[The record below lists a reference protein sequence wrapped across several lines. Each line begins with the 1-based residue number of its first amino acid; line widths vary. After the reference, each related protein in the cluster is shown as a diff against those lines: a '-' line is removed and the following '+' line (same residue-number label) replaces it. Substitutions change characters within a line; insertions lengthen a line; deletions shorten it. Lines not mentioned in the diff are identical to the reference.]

1 MERLVAERGEDML
14 RQGDARGVADL
25 LGRRPAVTWPPLVQ
39 RIHADALAICGD
51 AAAARRTFQPLCDAA
66 DRDGWQPALATGV
79 ATVHYTQADFELALA
94 TLDRVDPAGVAAD
107 LHGIEWRACRVKVLS
122 MLDRRE
128 EARTLAVETL
138 RLAEA
143 LGDPRALAA
152 AHLAIARTDSG
163 SRKEAHLEQALR
175 AATETEDAVVA
186 SLVLVNQSH
195 FLLAAARYREACVVS
210 REAVRLA
217 ELCSPTA
224 RLSAALHNL
233 GEALTLVGEY
243 DEAKW
248 LLQRAVAHCR
258 RLGPARC
265 ATGLLGI
272 ADIHR
277 HLGHDE
283 QGRATYLEAVS
294 LARGSSELQMLVPA
308 LAGLARLE
316 AGTATDQ
323 ARAAAEE
330 AERIATPALMPFA
343 LVALGW
349 VAMAEG
355 DRVQAAQRGRDAVAS
370 ARSTRSFDLVA
381 DALEL
386 VGEAT
391 EDPDEAR
398 VALSESLSIWRD
410 GGAGPAAAR
419 IEVLLG
425 GLDGANGTMRSQA
438 REAARRLQR
447 IGILHVNGHPVAEGR
462 TAKPVAIGVLGG
474 FSVSINGQPVPLT
487 AWRSRQARTLV
498 KILAARRGRP
508 LTRAY
513 VCELLWPDDDP
524 LKTGHRLSV
533 LLTTVRGVLDPERV
547 WPPERYVAADLTG
560 IWLDLRYIALDADSV
575 LQDAAHAADLMEQG
589 DADRAREILADIDS
603 SYHGDAFEDEPG
615 EEWAEGLREEVR
627 AAWLRS
633 VRRLATLRSREGR
646 VDEAQGLL
654 VRLLVADPYDEQ
666 VHRMLVRTLARAG
679 RHGEARRSFDRW
691 VAAMRAIDAP
701 LRPPRCPPFC
711 RRPARFRGRLSEGV
725 LTPR

>member
-1 MERLVAERGEDML
+1 MASQTCSD
-14 RQGDARGVADL
+14 
-25 LGRRPAVTWPPLVQ
+25 RRPAVTWPPLVQ
-39 RIHADALAICGD
+39 RTHADALAISGD
-51 AAAARRTFQPLCDAA
+51 AVAARRTFQPLCDAA

-94 TLDRVDPAGVAAD
+94 TLDRVDPAGLAAD

-122 MLDRRE
+122 ILGRRE

-175 AATETEDAVVA
+175 AATETGDAAMA
-186 SLVLVNQSH
+186 SVVLVNQAH

-217 ELCSPTA
+217 ELCSPTG

-283 QGRATYLEAVS
+283 QGRATYLEAVT
-294 LARGSSELQMLVPA
+294 LARGSNELQMLVPA

-316 AGTATDQ
+316 AGTATGH

-349 VAMAEG
+349 VALAEG
-355 DRVQAAQRGRDAVAS
+355 DRMQAAQRGRDAVAS

-391 EDPDEAR
+391 DDPDEAR
-398 VALSESLSIWRD
+398 AALTESLSIWRD

-425 GLDGANGTMRSQA
+425 GLDGANGTVRSQA
-438 REAARRLQR
+438 RDAARTLQR

-474 FSVSINGQPVPLT
+474 FTVSINGQPVPMT

-560 IWLDLRYIALDADSV
+560 IWLDLRNVALDADSV

-646 VDEAQGLL
+646 VDEAQGS
-654 VRLLVADPYDEQ
+654 A
-666 VHRMLVRTLARAG
+666 
-679 RHGEARRSFDRW
+679 
-691 VAAMRAIDAP
+691 
-701 LRPPRCPPFC
+701 RPPPGGRSLRRTGASDAGPDPGACRPPW
-711 RRPARFRGRLSEGV
+711 RGSPQL
-725 LTPR
+725 